1 MSEPGVN
8 EQAEKKNFLQRIIK
22 GTSGKPTLPD
32 RDIGSDFESQLFQD
46 GTLDFDLDRYL
57 TEATEDLEKSK
68 DWYDNNIYWDEGRI
82 VKNMARDV
90 DHAKYEMIWRRRFS
104 GQIPRQWHLWYI
116 ARDDLEKA
124 RQLGV
129 RISETLIDAGV
140 SHPNHLV
147 ANEVGIG
154 QRLNTKQLAWIFVR
168 PEFPNWNRNEILAAQ
183 RKMGVSEDDLRE
195 AMRMADEVRNE
206 TKKRG
211 SGDYTL
217 DDASDHFQAKRLSG
231 KGGK

>member
-1 MSEPGVN
+1 MSESGVN

-57 TEATEDLEKSK
+57 TEATEDLKRSK
-68 DWYDNNIYWDEGRI
+68 DWYGNNPYWDERRTAES
-82 VKNMARDV
+82 MTRDM
-90 DHAKYEMIWRRRFS
+90 DDATYEMIWRKRFS
-104 GQIPRQWHLWYI
+104 GQIPRQWHIWYNVKG
-116 ARDDLEKA
+116 DFEKA

-129 RISETLIDAGV
+129 RMSENLVDAGV
-140 SHPNHLV
+140 SHPHHLV

-168 PEFPNWNRNEILAAQ
+168 PEFPNWNRSEILAAQ
-183 RKMGVSEDDLRE
+183 KKMGVSEDDLRD
-195 AMRMADEVRNE
+195 AMRMADEVRNAQ
-206 TKKRG
+206 
-211 SGDYTL
+211 GD
-217 DDASDHFQAKRLSG
+217 FQAKRLSG
-231 KGGK
+231 KGGR